1 MKRLIT
7 TSGKEFDILW
17 DGISFDYALRAAV
30 VNSSPEE
37 LHNVFC
43 GTDEGTKITV
53 IEDDIERVYTGEK
66 HWRGYDIKPDGEIVI
81 SFDLL

>member
-1 MKRLIT
+1 MKTLTT

-17 DGISFDYALRAAV
+17 DGISFDYVLRFAV

-37 LHNVFC
+37 LHTVFC
-43 GTDEGTKITV
+43 GTGEGRVLTVTEDE
-53 IEDDIERVYTGEK
+53 IERVYEGEK

-81 SFDLL
+81 AFDLL